1 MGWYKMTNEEMFN
14 ALMKEILEIKQHIK
28 DIDLKL
34 ENEIKDDIQLLVEG
48 HKTLVNNLER
58 NAKASS
64 TVELNEYRISL
75 LERDIKRLKKEYNMS

>member
-1 MGWYKMTNEEMFN
+1 MTNEEMFN

>member
-1 MGWYKMTNEEMFN
+1 MTNEEMFN
-14 ALMKEILEIKQHIK
+14 ALMKEISEIKQHIK

-64 TVELNEYRISL
+64 TVELN
-75 LERDIKRLKKEYNMS
+75 